1 MTLLHNDEPT
11 LFDLMAWDPL
21 VKRVG
26 DAVATC
32 TPPHVFGVHGDWG
45 AGKTSFLHMLHYYL
59 AEECPQQGGPLD
71 PVMTKAMKAKW
82 SPWARQAHVVV
93 VWFEAWRYQH
103 EQAPVVAL
111 LHEIRTQLSWQKQ
124 AWNATRKTFNVAIR
138 GFLLSIEDVTKKI
151 GFQASK
157 VQAAGEQ
164 WEQEHL
170 AAALPSH
177 TIRNFLQEAIGGLLP
192 KKKGPNGTGPRLV
205 VLIDDLD
212 RCESEMAFRLL
223 EGIKIYLNLP
233 NCVFVLG
240 MNQAVIE
247 SSLAQYIA
255 KEQRKDQPE
264 NIHQLRARE
273 YLEKLCKDIWYI
285 PFRPA
290 YMGDLVGKWIEGG
303 TSDVAFRTAIVQVIR
318 SYQCLPANPRKIKA
332 FANTVLRMVDRLG
345 GDAGKNRQR
354 TAQLLVVLAGLYQ
367 FHPDL
372 YRQVAWNPRFYEK
385 IDSWVRGTAA
395 APPAHPVFV
404 GLERAHALATVTDL
418 ARPQDQPPAVSLQ
431 DQFPDPALG
440 NVLRLDRLMYDLGST
455 EPVKTEEIER
465 FLLR

>member
-11 LFDLMAWDPL
+11 LEDLLEWGPL
-21 VKRVG
+21 VKEVG
-26 DAVATC
+26 DTLAAC

-59 AEECPQQGGPLD
+59 AGECPQQDGPKD
-71 PVMTKAMKAKW
+71 PVALEGLKRHWRGWK
-82 SPWARQAHVVV
+82 PQPHVVV

-111 LHEIRTQLSWQKQ
+111 LHEIRTQLSWQKKV
-124 AWNATRKTFNVAIR
+124 WNAAKKTFDVGIR

-192 KKKGPNGTGPRLV
+192 KKKGPNGTDPRLV

-233 NCVFVLG
+233 NCAFVLG

-255 KEQRKDQPE
+255 REQRKDQPD
-264 NIHQLRARE
+264 NLHQLRARE
-273 YLEKLCKDIWYI
+273 YLEKLCKDIWY
-285 PFRPA
+285 
-290 YMGDLVGKWIEGG
+290 
-303 TSDVAFRTAIVQVIR
+303 
-318 SYQCLPANPRKIKA
+318 LP
-332 FANTVLRMVDRLG
+332 
-345 GDAGKNRQR
+345 
-354 TAQLLVVLAGLYQ
+354 
-367 FHPDL
+367 
-372 YRQVAWNPRFYEK
+372 
-385 IDSWVRGTAA
+385 
-395 APPAHPVFV
+395 
-404 GLERAHALATVTDL
+404 
-418 ARPQDQPPAVSLQ
+418 
-431 DQFPDPALG
+431 FPDEPDALVREWLKGLDEQDGNLKQPA
-440 NVLRLDRLMYDLGST
+440 
-455 EPVKTEEIER
+455 
-465 FLLR
+465 